1 MPLFPIFRK
10 INYVYYIMF
19 ALTSHFIKLFLK
31 FITIITFTMFFIVVI
46 ENTVFIILVI
56 STSFTILFH
65 SLILLSE
72 ASETRT
78 RNHAIKS
85 RGLFQLSYSFIK
97 YKDLITLRLKLYSSF
112 LPIIEL
118 LAIPSFANLFNN
130 WAEFCKLSRRFGYS
144 LSGFNENHESDTGR
158 RLFY

>member
-1 MPLFPIFRK
+1 MKKYALCL
-10 INYVYYIMF
+10 VY
-19 ALTSHFIKLFLK
+19 
-31 FITIITFTMFFIVVI
+31 MFFIMIV
-46 ENTVFIILVI
+46 ENTIFVI
-56 STSFTILFH
+56 RIKSTSFTILFH

-72 ASETRT
+72 ASEART

-144 LSGFNENHESDTGR
+144 LSGFNGHDKNRTCISFLIEALAGLCDTVTPHDHIS
-158 RLFY
+158 